1 MYGGIKLPEVVHHAA
16 RNLGVVHHF
25 AQHHEHG
32 FENVVRIGREFVP
45 PLAVTFGI
53 AFHGQVEQAFL
64 VAEHLVER
72 PLRHP
77 ELLRDVV
84 HSYRLDALRD
94 KHMHGLVDNA
104 FFLRRVI
111 AFKYFGSGGKYRK
124 KTYETKKFSIFFRF
138 ISK

>member
-1 MYGGIKLPEVVHHAA
+1 MRRETSGI
-16 RNLGVVHHF
+16 VHHF

-77 ELLRDVV
+77 
-84 HSYRLDALRD
+84 SCCA
-94 KHMHGLVDNA
+94 M
-104 FFLRRVI
+104 
-111 AFKYFGSGGKYRK
+111 S
-124 KTYETKKFSIFFRF
+124 SIRTA
-138 ISK
+138 

>member
-25 AQHHEHG
+25 AQHHKHG
-32 FENVVRIGREFVP
+32 FEDVARIGREFVP

-53 AFHGQVEQAFL
+53 ALHGQVEQAFL
-64 VAEHLVER
+64 VAEHLIER
-72 PLRHP
+72 PFRHP

-104 FFLRRVI
+104 FFLRRGHCI
-111 AFKYFGSGGKYRK
+111 Q
-124 KTYETKKFSIFFRF
+124 IFR
-138 ISK
+138 IRRQI